1 MIFETTTRLRST
13 NQHAGSADQH
23 PWGLQSLRSSS
34 KPILLGQSFGLNSL
48 ESGQESKS
56 YGSE

>member
-34 KPILLGQSFGLNSL
+34 KPILLGHA
-48 ESGQESKS
+48 SGPTSI
-56 YGSE
+56 GS